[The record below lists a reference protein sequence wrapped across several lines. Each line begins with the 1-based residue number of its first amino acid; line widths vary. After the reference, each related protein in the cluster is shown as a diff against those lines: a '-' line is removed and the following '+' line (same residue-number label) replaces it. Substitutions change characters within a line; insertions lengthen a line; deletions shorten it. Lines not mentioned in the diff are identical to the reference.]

1 MPVAGTS
8 ALVGVVTLVALT
20 LVILIAT
27 QPAPAR
33 STTPSAALAAT
44 GPGGSRASIGV
55 LHPQALALQAPAPAP
70 TAPVPLPTTPTV
82 PTTVAPASAPHT
94 PPPTTRPPAPRPVA
108 PKPKPPVIPVAT
120 HAILPPDNPS
130 ANIAASPDFPSICRQ
145 DGVTSAAC
153 TNATIQATTAARA
166 HEGLGAMVLPS
177 NFSALT
183 PGEQLFV
190 LTDSERVDRGLP
202 AVVGMVAELDTDAQN
217 AAAANTDPTPSS
229 VPPGSTVTSWASN
242 WAEASGP
249 LGSNYDWMYDD
260 GPGSGDVDCTASNP
274 GSCWGHRD
282 NILGFNASKVAASHG
297 VLVMGAAQA
306 TVAGDSPWT
315 SDALLI
321 ALVTGNPAYTYT
333 WAQAEAAGAR

>member
-8 ALVGVVTLVALT
+8 ALVGVVTVVALT
-20 LVILIAT
+20 LVVLTAVR
-27 QPAPAR
+27 PAPAR
-33 STTPSAALAAT
+33 LTTPSSTSA
-44 GPGGSRASIGV
+44 PGAGTRPWISFVR
-55 LHPQALALQAPAPAP
+55 PQDPAP
-70 TAPVPLPTTPTV
+70 TTTTPPTTTPAPPTV
-82 PTTVAPASAPHT
+82 ATPATTVPVAAVRT
-94 PPPTTRPPAPRPVA
+94 PPTTRPVPHPAPPRPPA
-108 PKPKPPVIPVAT
+108 PPVIPVVG
-120 HAILPPDNPS
+120 HPIVPPANPP
-130 ANIAASPDFPSICRQ
+130 ANIAESPDFATICRQ
-145 DGVTSAAC
+145 DGAASAPC
-153 TNATIQATTAARA
+153 ITAATEANNAARG

-177 NFSALT
+177 NFAALT